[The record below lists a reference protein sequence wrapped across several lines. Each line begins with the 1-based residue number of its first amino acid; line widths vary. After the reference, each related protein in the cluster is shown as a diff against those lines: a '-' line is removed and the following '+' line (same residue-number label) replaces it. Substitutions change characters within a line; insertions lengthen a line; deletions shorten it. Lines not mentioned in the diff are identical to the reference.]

1 MRKTGP
7 EDVRS
12 FTGRTPRVLL
22 PPWRRTLLRLA
33 GL

>member
-1 MRKTGP
+1 MYRTHSKHL
-7 EDVRS
+7 RA

-22 PPWRRTLLRLA
+22 PPWRRTLLRLT

>member
-1 MRKTGP
+1 MKNTSP
-7 EDVRS
+7 EDLRS
-12 FTGRTPRVLL
+12 FTGRIPRVLL

>member
-1 MRKTGP
+1 MQKTGP
-7 EDVRS
+7 EELRA

-22 PPWRRTLLRLA
+22 PPWRRALLRLA